1 MLKKSDKCDSLD
13 SACKYSKLLHRNQQ
27 YGDKTMLTQEDVRTA
42 QQFLETATCLGKL
55 PQAAV
60 DEILNSLHSQKNQS
74 GEDQIFLTKKETA
87 KLLNCSV
94 RQIDILTSKGKLKKR
109 YIGPSSPRFVKD
121 EIIKFMYRRKI

>member
-1 MLKKSDKCDSLD
+1 
-13 SACKYSKLLHRNQQ
+13 
-27 YGDKTMLTQEDVRTA
+27 MLTQEDVRTA

-60 DEILNSLHSQKNQS
+60 DEILNSLHSKNNENS
-74 GEDQIFLTKKETA
+74 EEQIFLTKKETA

-94 RQIDILTSKGKLKKR
+94 RQIDILTNKGKLKKR

>member
-1 MLKKSDKCDSLD
+1 MLKNFDKFDSLD